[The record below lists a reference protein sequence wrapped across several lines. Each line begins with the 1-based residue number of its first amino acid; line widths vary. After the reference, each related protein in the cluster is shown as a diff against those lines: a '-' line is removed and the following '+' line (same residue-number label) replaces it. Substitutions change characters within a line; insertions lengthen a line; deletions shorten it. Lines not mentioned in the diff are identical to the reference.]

1 MYLVFGESQ
10 MKETDERDRGKETW
24 EKNERKG
31 KRKKIKK
38 EQKSIMIDSLKILTI
53 N

>member
-24 EKNERKG
+24 EKNERKEKERKL
-31 KRKKIKK
+31 KRNRKI
-38 EQKSIMIDSLKILTI
+38 S
-53 N
+53 

>member
-1 MYLVFGESQ
+1 

-24 EKNERKG
+24 EKNERKRKR